1 MVILK
6 RSSRI
11 PEKECS
17 IYLTI
22 NEMQK
27 EMTLTFHLTPVR
39 IAFINSTHN
48 NRCWKRCWG
57 KGMFI
62 HHWWVCKQY
71 NPYGKAV

>member
-48 NRCWKRCWG
+48 NRCWKKRMLG
-57 KGMFI
+57 KRNVYTPLVGM
-62 HHWWVCKQY
+62 
-71 NPYGKAV
+71 